1 MKKSQ
6 KKKILTGKQAGK
18 PQPDKFM
25 LFFTNWK
32 EMLLLLFIST
42 LLYSYTFD
50 AKLDLNGDNVDYY
63 LLAKSLVEGKG
74 YTTIWYPHSPPYTHR
89 PPGYSMI
96 IAAAMLLGFN
106 SFVAIKWLNFLL
118 FAGLIILFYQICRKI
133 FEDKVLSLTASAL
146 IAVNFH
152 LIHFAWQMMS
162 EISFLFFIILA
173 FYFLI
178 KTEESEK
185 PLFKNPFLW
194 LMIGSLSASY
204 HIKTVGI
211 SMLFAVLVYLAFQR
225 AWKKALLVLGGFTAL
240 ALPYY
245 LRNKMLGVG
254 SGYIKYVA
262 YKNPYQ
268 RELGTM
274 GLTDYI
280 ERIISNGS
288 RYLSVEIPHGLLPFI
303 DGNSAGATG
312 WIAGIL
318 ITALCVFALWRLKR
332 YRKLILS
339 LFVVNFGILLLWPEV
354 WVGNRFLVPL
364 LPFLF
369 LLLVAA
375 IWELL
380 RPFKKNPAYL
390 YLLLPLFLLAN
401 KEMYSNAHQTAR
413 YGYPPAYTN
422 YFNLAA
428 WSAQNTDPQA
438 IFIARKPQFFYLFSG
453 RQTNTY
459 LYTSDDQKLL
469 QNIEDNGA
477 KYVVIEQL
485 GYGSTPRYLVPAI
498 QKHQSQFRVVHQTA
512 KPDTYLLEFL
522 GGGE

>member
-6 KKKILTGKQAGK
+6 KKKILAEKQADK
-18 PQPDKFM
+18 PESDKWV
-25 LFFTNWK
+25 LFLTNWK
-32 EMLLLLFIST
+32 EIILLLIVST
-42 LLYSYTFD
+42 FLYTYTFD

-63 LLAKSLVEGKG
+63 LLSKSLVEGKG
-74 YTTIWYPHSPPYTHR
+74 YTTIWYPNSPAYTHR
-89 PPGYSMI
+89 PPGYSML
-96 IAAAMLLGFN
+96 IAAAMLLGFK
-106 SFVAIKWLNFLL
+106 SFVAVKWLNFLL
-118 FAGLIILFYQICRKI
+118 FAGLIILFYQICRNI
-133 FEDKVLSLTASAL
+133 FDNKALSVTAAGL

-162 EISFLFFIILA
+162 EISFLFFIVLT

-178 KTEESEK
+178 KTEESKK
-185 PLFKNPFLW
+185 PLLKNPFLW
-194 LMIGSLSASY
+194 LMIFGLSASY

-211 SMLFAVLVYLAFQR
+211 SMLLAVLVYLGFQR
-225 AWKKALLVLGGFTAL
+225 DWKKAVTVFAGFTAL

-254 SGYIKYVA
+254 SGYLKYVA

-288 RYLSVEIPHGLLPFI
+288 RYLSIEIPHGMLPFI
-303 DGNSAGATG
+303 DETKVTTMG
-312 WIAGIL
+312 WIAGLL
-318 ITALCVFALWRLKR
+318 ITALCVFALWRLKK
-332 YRKLILS
+332 YRKLIFS
-339 LFVVNFGILLLWPEV
+339 LFAVNFGILLLWPEV
-354 WVGNRFLVPL
+354 WVGIRFMIPL

-375 IWELL
+375 LWELL
-380 RPFKKNPAYL
+380 KPFRDKPAYL
-390 YLLLPLFLLAN
+390 YILLPLFLLAN
-401 KEMYSNAHQTAR
+401 KAMYSAYNQTAR

-422 YFNLAA
+422 YFNMAA
-428 WSAQNTDPQA
+428 WAAQNTAPHD

-459 LYTSDDQKLL
+459 LYISDDRKLI

-477 KYVVIEQL
+477 KYVVIDQL

-498 QKHQSQFRVVHQTA
+498 QKHASLFKVVHQIP
-512 KPDTYLLEFL
+512 KPDTYLLQFL
-522 GGGE
+522 GSSE